1 MVFTYIAVKWFLVLV
16 IHFLTMFV
24 LDFKKNMVKKGFRE
38 TVDQMDKFY
47 SLLFL

>member
-1 MVFTYIAVKWFLVLV
+1 MVLTYIAVKWFLVLV

-24 LDFKKNMVKKGFRE
+24 LHFKNNMVRKGFGE

-47 SLLFL
+47 RLLLL